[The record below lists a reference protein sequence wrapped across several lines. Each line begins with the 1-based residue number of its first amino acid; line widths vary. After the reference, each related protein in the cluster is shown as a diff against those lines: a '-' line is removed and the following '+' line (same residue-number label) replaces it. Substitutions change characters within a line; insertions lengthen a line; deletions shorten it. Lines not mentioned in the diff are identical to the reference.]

1 MRVFVALFVFIFFS
15 QSVYSATYAT
25 CNALDYNND
34 KEISLKLTWNK
45 IFLNENNEGL
55 KEWKKIKYT
64 NEEIVISKTIPQK
77 IYKCDWM
84 CQLWKKSKYT
94 REEIIV
100 YKIIPQKKYDCRYEL
115 GCIFIQG
122 EKEKIKKREETYN
135 KLLDDTPFK
144 NKYTITIDRISG
156 ELIENIETYSIY
168 TKEDSKQT
176 PYIKKFT
183 LQRKYFCEK
192 SDKTKF

>member
-84 CQLWKKSKYT
+84 CQLLNTSKSAIKYKEDLYNDLLSKTPFWKKF
-94 REEIIV
+94 V
-100 YKIIPQKKYDCRYEL
+100 
-115 GCIFIQG
+115 
-122 EKEKIKKREETYN
+122 
-135 KLLDDTPFK
+135 
-144 NKYTITIDRISG
+144 ITVDRISG
-156 ELIENIETYSIY
+156 SLTEEIEVYSIY
-168 TKEDSKQT
+168 EKDDGSRT
-176 PYIKKFT
+176 PYTRSVSLKKE
-183 LQRKYFCEK
+183 YSCEA
-192 SDKTKF
+192 SNKTKF

>member
-1 MRVFVALFVFIFFS
+1 MRVIVALFVFIFFS

-55 KEWKKIKYT
+55 KE
-64 NEEIVISKTIPQK
+64 
-77 IYKCDWM
+77 
-84 CQLWKKSKYT
+84 WKKSKYT